1 MALPN
6 FRSIQQTP
14 PPPACKSKINKK
26 KKSDIFHLDLNTFL
40 TVIYFISYFLAR
52 SRGYDRNVS
61 QTIPTS

>member
-14 PPPACKSKINKK
+14 PPPACKSKITKK
-26 KKSDIFHLDLNTFL
+26 NSDIFHLDLNTFL

-52 SRGYDRNVS
+52 SRGFDRNVS

>member
-26 KKSDIFHLDLNTFL
+26 KFDIFHLDLNTFL